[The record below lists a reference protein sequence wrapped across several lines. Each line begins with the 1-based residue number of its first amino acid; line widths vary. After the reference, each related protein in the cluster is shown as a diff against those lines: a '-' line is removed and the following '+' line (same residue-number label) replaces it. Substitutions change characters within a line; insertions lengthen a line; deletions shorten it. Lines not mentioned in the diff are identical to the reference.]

1 MLGNAVL
8 DIIIN
13 IIIND
18 FTEEKYT
25 IDKLVHTLIEIY
37 NNLFKNES
45 LKQSI
50 LEIIGFQ
57 YKKEQMNAIQ
67 EGSSLDDIITTGK
80 NYLTEIDYIV
90 LSIHFNV
97 PLIIM
102 SRTAFP
108 SINSDYLYVNTEKI
122 EYCYIILGSAFN
134 RDNANVPPFYGIIE
148 RNDSIKLSNAELAKL
163 YQKVDKSNM
172 KIGDVQKYIDLLK
185 KNKQEKSK
193 TK

>member
-1 MLGNAVL
+1 
-8 DIIIN
+8 
-13 IIIND
+13 
-18 FTEEKYT
+18 
-25 IDKLVHTLIEIY
+25 
-37 NNLFKNES
+37 
-45 LKQSI
+45 
-50 LEIIGFQ
+50 
-57 YKKEQMNAIQ
+57 
-67 EGSSLDDIITTGK
+67 
-80 NYLTEIDYIV
+80 
-90 LSIHFNV
+90 
-97 PLIIM
+97 M